1 MSTITLRLSDDKHSR
16 LKSLAQAQGISVNR
30 LMDELT
36 SLALAEFDAKTRFEI
51 RAKRGDIKRGLALLD
66 KALQ

>member
-16 LKSLAQAQGISVNR
+16 LKSLAQGISVNR
-30 LMDELT
+30 LMDELA